1 MEHLLE
7 TLVTLECSSLEVTTK
22 GPQESANYKHIDMV
36 EGRDPKQEQH
46 IQNSIRINF
55 KYQLFCSMGVL

>member
-7 TLVTLECSSLEVTTK
+7 TPAILECSSLEVTMK
-22 GPQESANYKHIDMV
+22 GPQESANYKHFDMV
-36 EGRDPKQEQH
+36 EGRDPKREQH
-46 IQNSIRINF
+46 VQNSIRINF